1 MPAAY
6 QAAGRIIDIQK
17 SSDYLQIKLLRNQKI
32 SLCQLNTALPG
43 AEFLQVGDIVAMV
56 SESEFLLLAPQHKV
70 LPERVFSPEVYK
82 NWNRC
87 LSLIRDF
94 FNQQHFLEIHTPA
107 LVPCP
112 GTEPTL
118 EVFSTELQI
127 GSKKRKLFL
136 PTSPELHLKKTLAL
150 GGDKIFELALCFRNG
165 EITQRH
171 QPEFTMLEWYRAYD
185 NLSAIKEDV
194 VKLIN
199 FLAQNFAKPPPRQV
213 LSYSVADLFKK
224 YCGFELT
231 PETTA
236 EQLKDLANHLQVDV
250 HSAESIDDLFFL
262 IFMEKIESQLD
273 GQDLIFVEK
282 YPPYQAALARL
293 TDDGWGDRFE
303 VYWQGYELANAFH
316 ELNHPT
322 IQRLRSEEDLDKK
335 RQMHKE
341 EIGLDQEFFDCLEA
355 GMPPSGGIALGV
367 ERLFMCLF
375 GISEISEL
383 KLFPLK

>member
-17 SSDYLQIKLLRNQKI
+17 SSDHLEIKLLRNQKI
-32 SLCQLNTALPG
+32 SLCRLDIALPG
-43 AEFLQVGDIVAMV
+43 AEFLQVGDIVAVV
-56 SESEFLLLAPQHKV
+56 SGSEFLLLAPQQKV

-94 FNQQHFLEIHTPA
+94 FSQQDFLEIHTPA

-171 QPEFTMLEWYRAYD
+171 QPEFTMLEWYRAYN

-199 FLAQNFAKPPPRQV
+199 FLAQNFAKPTPRQV

-224 YCGFELT
+224 YCSFELT
-231 PETTA
+231 PHTTA
-236 EQLKDLANHLQVDV
+236 EQLKDLANRLQVDV

-273 GQDLIFVEK
+273 GEDLIFVEK

-293 TDDGWGDRFE
+293 TEDGWGDRFE

-316 ELNHPT
+316 ELNHPA
-322 IQRLRSEEDLDKK
+322 IQRLRSEQDLDKK

-375 GISEISEL
+375 GIAEISEL